1 MMTPAIGN
9 LIREGK
15 TFQIGSAMQSGRAQG
30 MSTLD
35 QHLADLV
42 NSGTISRQSA
52 IDKARD
58 IAAMSR
64 MITRVDVAEQ
74 ADGSFGSFA
83 APSKTGNI

>member
-1 MMTPAIGN
+1 
-9 LIREGK
+9 
-15 TFQIGSAMQSGRAQG
+15 MQSGRAQG

-74 ADGSFGSFA
+74 PEGSFGSFA
-83 APSKTGNI
+83 APAKTGTL